1 MEHLDIANLSGG
13 KERSGRDWKV
23 ESEEEFDLRSA
34 EEAKDKYGRSNQRN
48 EPKPKTAEQGGDRF
62 REAKTKTWSD
72 MVKGLKIDDELETT
86 NSDKSVKRIR
96 ESGFSRTTRFGRAE
110 SLEGQVSCL
119 KRI

>member
-86 NSDKSVKRIR
+86 NSDKSVKRIKDN
-96 ESGFSRTTRFGRAE
+96 EFSR
-110 SLEGQVSCL
+110 Q
-119 KRI
+119 KRETD